1 MCLTCRDY
9 IQTAAI
15 RNYTAAGMHLK
26 ITPFTNGI
34 IAFVICDLKT
44 NAFSISYH
52 VDVLLI

>member
-44 NAFSISYH
+44 NAFSISYL